1 MLRYPLLTLCL
12 LALTTC
18 QPAWAATATLLP
30 MPKAYF
36 TDSNGLPLSG
46 GQVYTCQ
53 PGTTCGPGSVTLK
66 NTYTDNTGATP
77 NSNPVILDVAGRG
90 NIWLTGFY
98 KIALYDSLGNMI
110 YTVDNVSSAGAGAGG
125 GSGVLPLF
133 FDATS
138 LPVTKDLTGL
148 TEVVVVK
155 VDATSNTVTLIDT
168 SGALFSGGSTS
179 YTLYVGN
186 ESVHLVKSGAVWYVE
201 Y

>member
-1 MLRYPLLTLCL
+1 MKCFIVAIFCL
-12 LALTTC
+12 LLPIAA
-18 QPAWAATATLLP
+18 QAATTTLLP
-30 MPKAYF
+30 MPEAQF
-36 TDSNGLPLSG
+36 FDSNGLPLSG

-53 PGTTCGPGSVTLK
+53 PGTTCGPGSVALK
-66 NTYTDNTGATP
+66 STYTDNTGVTP

-125 GSGVLPLF
+125 SGVLPLF

-155 VDATSNTVTLIDT
+155 IDATSNTVTLIDT
-168 SGALFSGGSTS
+168 SGALFAGGSTS

-186 ESVHLVKSGAVWYVE
+186 ESVHLIKSGAVWYRE